1 MSKSSN
7 KQKVKQLKIW
17 LSQEIN
23 FGRGKNNPK
32 STNYVSRKNDKQS
45 QRRANDRKDDE
56 TAIRNSKAERIQKYI
71 DANEEKS
78 RYRRKGKSVRNFI
91 GLH

>member
-7 KQKVKQLKIW
+7 KQKIKQLKIW
-17 LSQEIN
+17 LSQEIY
-23 FGRGKNNPK
+23 FGKGKNNPK
-32 STNYVSRKNDKQS
+32 STNYVSHKNDKQP
-45 QRRANDRKDDE
+45 QRKANDGKNDE
-56 TAIRNSKAERIQKYI
+56 TTIRKGNAERIQKYI